1 MKKTDMIFD
10 HGTFFG
16 NKYAVWRYLVVYV
29 VGKVVASLV
38 GPGGVGAD
46 VGPSAA
52 DSDAAHPRISV
63 QLLTICISSTLDF
76 TSVFSK
82 MLCI

>member
-1 MKKTDMIFD
+1 MLLD
-10 HGTFFG
+10 HGTVFG

-29 VGKVVASLV
+29 VGPGGVFVG

-52 DSDAAHPRISV
+52 GSDAAHPRISV